1 MLPRL
6 QSLLEIARE
15 TWIPELLKVSN
26 YHPPS
31 CCTAQ
36 PQTYVP
42 GNKVVNQ
49 GCWVFANW
57 KGRGVWIWIKR
68 LSHECRWPWFFF
80 LHFSVHLWRL
90 LAPCLTGNWHRREVL
105 VLTAEK
111 SWKRTQQEQIFPKSL
126 RHACFLPPST
136 TFFSPLYIL
145 TNTYL
150 VISLYLVRIL
160 PCFFLAKL

>member
-6 QSLLEIARE
+6 QSLLEIASE

-36 PQTYVP
+36 PRTYVP

-49 GCWVFANW
+49 GCWVFTNW

-111 SWKRTQQEQIFPKSL
+111 AGREHNRNRYFPSLWDMLVSSPRLPHFLVPYTFLQIPTWLFHFTL
-126 RHACFLPPST
+126 
-136 TFFSPLYIL
+136 
-145 TNTYL
+145 
-150 VISLYLVRIL
+150 
-160 PCFFLAKL
+160 